1 MVITSID
8 NKIIKEFKKLEQKK
22 YRDLN
27 NLFLIEGK
35 HLIEEAYKTGYLQEI
50 IVSEYEQYDLDIKT
64 TIVSPK
70 VINYLSSLENND
82 GIIGICRKLKNN
94 EIGNNILL
102 LDNIQDPGNLGTII
116 RSAVAFNINTIIL
129 GKGSVDLYNPKVLR
143 STQGLIFKINIIETD
158 LLEIILKL
166 KKDNYKIIGTDVNNG
181 SDLKEYSSIG
191 KYALIMGNEGHGL
204 SNEIKSLCDDY
215 IYIKLNKE
223 CESLNVGIAC
233 SIILYQLNKE

>member
-158 LLEIILKL
+158 LLEIIPKL

>member
-1 MVITSID
+1 MVITSIE

-22 YRDLN
+22 YRDSN
-27 NLFLIEGK
+27 NMFLIEGK
-35 HLIEEAYKTGYLQEI
+35 HIIEEAYKTCYLEEI
-50 IVSEYEQYDLDIKT
+50 IVSEDEYYDLDIKT
-64 TIVSPK
+64 TIVSNK

-82 GIIGICRKLKNN
+82 GVIGICRKLKNN
-94 EIGNNILL
+94 AIGNNILL

-158 LLEIILKL
+158 LLEIIPKL

>member
-82 GIIGICRKLKNN
+82 GIIGICRKLKNI

-129 GKGSVDLYNPKVLR
+129 GKGTVDLYNPKVLR

>member
-129 GKGSVDLYNPKVLR
+129 GKGTVDLYNPKVLR

>member
-1 MVITSID
+1 MVITSIE

-22 YRDLN
+22 YRDSN
-27 NLFLIEGK
+27 NMFLIEGK
-35 HLIEEAYKTGYLQEI
+35 HIIEEAYKTCYLEEI
-50 IVSEYEQYDLDIKT
+50 IVSEDEYYDLDIKT
-64 TIVSPK
+64 TIVSNK

-82 GIIGICRKLKNN
+82 GVIGICRKLKNN
-94 EIGNNILL
+94 AIGNNILL

-129 GKGSVDLYNPKVLR
+129 GKGTVDLYNPKVLR